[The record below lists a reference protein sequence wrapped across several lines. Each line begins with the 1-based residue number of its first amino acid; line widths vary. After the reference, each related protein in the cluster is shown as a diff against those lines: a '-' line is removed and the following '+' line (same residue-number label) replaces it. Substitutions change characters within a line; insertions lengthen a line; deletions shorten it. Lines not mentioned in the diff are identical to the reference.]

1 MENSIKVTSKKVV
14 GETKLGTDGITRIW
28 TDKGEGK
35 FGWRRV
41 RGNRVASS
49 GATTKVKKE
58 KVVFPDGVDPNI
70 GKFKIRFKGYI
81 IVRFDEVSQK
91 YSFAGRTRKG
101 DHWSGEDVTLKRIQ
115 EMLEG
120 SKRVSEIPA
129 ISVLKQLL

>member
-1 MENSIKVTSKKVV
+1 MVSTSIKKAKVV

-41 RGNRVASS
+41 RGVRSTVTAKESKPKKD
-49 GATTKVKKE
+49 KVIPTPE
-58 KVVFPDGVDPNI
+58 GDPNV
-70 GKFKIRFKGYI
+70 GKFKIRFKGHI
-81 IVRFDEVSQK
+81 IVRFDGVSQK

-101 DHWSGEDVTLKRIQ
+101 DHWSGEGVTLKRI
-115 EMLEG
+115 EEILEG

-129 ISVLKQLL
+129 INMLKQLL